1 MRNNNSFFVETTV
14 KKINEY
20 GKISGMKFIGFII
33 PYYRNQNSIFTFLTN
48 LVAFIFFT
56 LQLRNAR

>member
-1 MRNNNSFFVETTV
+1 
-14 KKINEY
+14 
-20 GKISGMKFIGFII
+20 MKFIGFII